1 MSCFRAWEDWAIYP
15 NDFLINLQNVF
26 LGLIPSKVG
35 CFYINIDLMVS
46 LDYLL
51 SSENSSH
58 QNFLQTFKFY
68 KEMLNRILLEI
79 PNFCYVH

>member
-35 CFYINIDLMVS
+35 CYYINIDLMVS

-51 SSENSSH
+51 SS
-58 QNFLQTFKFY
+58 
-68 KEMLNRILLEI
+68 
-79 PNFCYVH
+79 V